1 MLDAMNDANQTPA
14 ETPPTLKEARLAR
27 AEVRAKRR
35 VKALQ
40 LRLAGSSYRQIALA
54 NKCAIQTASNDVA
67 LMLKE
72 YATEP
77 ADSVRNA
84 EVARL
89 DRLMLACWESALKGN
104 TKSIDTVLQIMG
116 RRAALLGLDAPRKVD
131 ITTWIR
137 EMAVAEGLDPD
148 QAVQDADSFVRS
160 LP

>member
-1 MLDAMNDANQTPA
+1 MTNAESDTKRTEADPA
-14 ETPPTLKEARLAR
+14 PTRREITAT
-27 AEVRAKRR
+27 RR

-54 NKCAIQTASNDVA
+54 TKCSVAVAFRDVA
-67 LMLKE
+67 KMLKE

-89 DRLMLACWESALKGN
+89 DRLMLACWQSALKGN

-137 EMAVAEGLDPD
+137 ELAVAEGLDPD
-148 QAVQDADSFVRS
+148 QAVADADSFVRG
-160 LP
+160 LPA